1 MTPEPQHPD
10 PAAPEP
16 SAAAR
21 TAPAATAGSAP
32 RSPIPNGND
41 PRCTDQHGT
50 DQCGTAPDGTDP
62 DSTDPTGPAAPARQR
77 VGWNASLVIGVVLV
91 GIVVLMALV
100 SYLWTPYDPTQAVPD
115 DRLQGMTGDH
125 WFGTDRYGRDTFT
138 WIMYGSRITLL
149 VGIVSVAIAMLIGVP
164 LGIIA
169 GMTNS
174 GILSGLIMRGNDL
187 LLAFPALLLAIVFSA
202 VYGPGTG
209 PAMVALGIASIPG
222 FARVARSGT
231 MQVMSTEYVMAA
243 RAANRRAPAIA
254 ARHVLPNIAGMVVVQ
269 GSVAFALAVLAEAG
283 LSFLG
288 LGTQAPTPSWGRMLQ
303 ESQQFL
309 GTRPE
314 LALFPGLFI
323 AIAVLGFNLLGDG
336 LRDRMDPKLRGR
348 E

>member
-1 MTPEPQHPD
+1 MTTRRSLD
-10 PAAPEP
+10 P
-16 SAAAR
+16 
-21 TAPAATAGSAP
+21 TL
-32 RSPIPNGND
+32 
-41 PRCTDQHGT
+41 
-50 DQCGTAPDGTDP
+50 
-62 DSTDPTGPAAPARQR
+62 DPTGSAELAGETVEPGAPGAIDPGAVDAAAKPRR
-77 VGWNASLVIGVVLV
+77 RRLNASLVIGLILV
-91 GIVVLMALV
+91 GLVVVMALV
-100 SYLWTPYDPTQAVPD
+100 SYVWTPYNPTEAMPE
-115 DRLQGMTGDH
+115 DRLQGASAAH

-138 WIMYGSRITLL
+138 WIMFGSRITLL

-174 GILSGLIMRGNDL
+174 GLLSGTIMRGNDL

-231 MQVMSTEYVMAA
+231 LQVMSTEYVMAA
-243 RAANRRAPAIA
+243 RAANRGTFAIA
-254 ARHVLPNIAGMVVVQ
+254 TTHVLPNIAGMVIVQ
-269 GSVAFALAVLAEAG
+269 ASVAFALAVLAEAG

-288 LGTQAPTPSWGRMLQ
+288 LGTQAPAPSWGRMLQ

-314 LALFPGLFI
+314 LALWPGLFI

-336 LRDRMDPKLRGR
+336 LRDRLDPKLRGR
-348 E
+348 D